1 MGKQENIF
9 LFVPNLIG
17 KLLWIIVNIELIP
30 IIYLYSIFN
39 PNSLTQM
46 TYCVILIYKFHRSHV
61 L

>member
-17 KLLWIIVNIELIP
+17 KLSWIIVDIE
-30 IIYLYSIFN
+30 SISTSNFN
-39 PNSLTQM
+39 TKSPTQK
-46 TYCVILIYKFHRSHV
+46 TYCVVLTYKSIDLIFCYN